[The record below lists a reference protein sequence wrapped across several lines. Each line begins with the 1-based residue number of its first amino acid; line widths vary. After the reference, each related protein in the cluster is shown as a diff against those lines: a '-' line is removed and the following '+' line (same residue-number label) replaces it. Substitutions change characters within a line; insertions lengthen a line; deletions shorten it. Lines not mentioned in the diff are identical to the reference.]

1 MLNFWLNA
9 QGPACS
15 SPMYCCYAAV
25 MFCQIALQRVRRLEP
40 GHKNDRIIK
49 WKGSVMFGSYC
60 KSLTCVFVLLWS
72 CKSFNFS
79 CFYFEVSASVS
90 QWRQRKFIG
99 ILYMALTLIK
109 PCFRRLPCGA
119 GDFDEVNK
127 WSLIISL
134 QCIYTHRNWFILF
147 YFALVLM
154 QNESTGYIFILYSY
168 GPFTDRTQWET
179 RDSCGSTEPI
189 CIHVWWCEWS

>member
-1 MLNFWLNA
+1 MLNFWLNV

-15 SPMYCCYAAV
+15 SPMYYCYAAV

-99 ILYMALTLIK
+99 ILWMTPTLIK
-109 PCFRRLPCGA
+109 LYFRRLPRCA
-119 GDFDEVNK
+119 GDFYEVNK
-127 WSLIISL
+127 CSLIISL
-134 QCIYTHRNWFILF
+134 QCIYTHSNWLIVF
-147 YFALVLM
+147 YFVLNLM
-154 QNESTGYIFILYSY
+154 QNESTGSIFILYSY
-168 GPFTDRTQWET
+168 GPFTDRT
-179 RDSCGSTEPI
+179 
-189 CIHVWWCEWS
+189 H